1 MDPQGSNEGFEN
13 RKSACAGLALYAS
26 SRSPPQQVACLKPS
40 LRTLAGS
47 LSRPFRESKS
57 SVFLTDLQEGQ
68 LEAQ

>member
-1 MDPQGSNEGFEN
+1 MRWSGSLCFF
-13 RKSACAGLALYAS
+13 SLT
-26 SRSPPQQVACLKPS
+26 PQQVACLKPS